1 MAIILKFIIF
11 GNFAINNSK
20 PVQLVIASIN
30 LYKNNFM
37 STQKEGTAK
46 VDESV
51 VNQPANSAATT
62 APKKR
67 RRGISNETR
76 TTSRKKFSHKDAINN
91 LWLFVG
97 HLHARVAWVTMKED
111 NNMRPAFAGKAIPQL
126 VIEATSLH
134 TNPADVRVASKTFW
148 PYESNVDYIP
158 GGAKE
163 KFINMDFAWIKHFL
177 DVVVFKGR
185 EMTDEESEMLEL
197 GYVDYDDNGQYEP
210 VEVEDVIKAWGVLF
224 DNVVKLVETGGEN
237 SKSALLDKVGNQRQF
252 WFRLNRY
259 YKNKGDWAFSGQGSE
274 EGDLVFPN
282 IVGQGIF
289 EEKFMLDA
297 THFKEP
303 SLMFDITKER
313 IAPMDGVQSKQK
325 KAPNLAAA
333 PGIGGIAMGAGIVQP
348 NMGGMP
354 NFGAAGGFNPTEGS
368 AFAPDSED
376 NGGLPF

>member
-1 MAIILKFIIF
+1 
-11 GNFAINNSK
+11 
-20 PVQLVIASIN
+20 
-30 LYKNNFM
+30 M
-37 STQKEGTAK
+37 STQKETAK
-46 VDESV
+46 VEEPV
-51 VNQPANSAATT
+51 VNQSANAATA

-91 LWLFVG
+91 IWLFVG
-97 HLHARVAWVTMKED
+97 NLHARVAWVTMKEES
-111 NNMRPAFAGKAIPQL
+111 NMRPAFAGKAVPQL
-126 VIEATSLH
+126 IIEATSLH
-134 TNPADVRVASKTFW
+134 TNPVDVRVASKTFW
-148 PYESNVDYIP
+148 AYESNVDYIP
-158 GGAKE
+158 GGSKE

-224 DNVVKLVETGGEN
+224 DNVVKLVETSGEN
-237 SKSALLDKVGNQRQF
+237 GKSALLDKAGNQRQF

-289 EEKFMLDA
+289 EEKFMIDA
-297 THFKEP
+297 NHFREP
-303 SLMFDITKER
+303 SLLFDFTKER
-313 IAPMDGVQSKQK
+313 IAPMEGVQSKQK

-333 PGIGGIAMGAGIVQP
+333 AGIGGIAMGAGIVQP
-348 NMGGMP
+348 GMGGMP

-368 AFAPDSED
+368 AFAPDGDD

>member
-1 MAIILKFIIF
+1 LLLLVLIFIKTI
-11 GNFAINNSK
+11 
-20 PVQLVIASIN
+20 
-30 LYKNNFM
+30 FM

-91 LWLFVG
+91 LCLFVG

-237 SKSALLDKVGNQRQF
+237 GKSALLDKVGNQRQF

-368 AFAPDSED
+368 AFAPDSEN

>member
-1 MAIILKFIIF
+1 
-11 GNFAINNSK
+11 
-20 PVQLVIASIN
+20 
-30 LYKNNFM
+30 
-37 STQKEGTAK
+37 
-46 VDESV
+46 
-51 VNQPANSAATT
+51 
-62 APKKR
+62 
-67 RRGISNETR
+67 
-76 TTSRKKFSHKDAINN
+76 
-91 LWLFVG
+91 
-97 HLHARVAWVTMKED
+97 
-111 NNMRPAFAGKAIPQL
+111 MRPAFAGKAVPQL
-126 VIEATSLH
+126 IIEATSLH
-134 TNPADVRVASKTFW
+134 TNPIDVRVASKTFW
-148 PYESNVDYIP
+148 AYESNVDYIP

-237 SKSALLDKVGNQRQF
+237 GKSALLDKAGNPRQF

-348 NMGGMP
+348 SMGGMP

>member
-1 MAIILKFIIF
+1 
-11 GNFAINNSK
+11 
-20 PVQLVIASIN
+20 
-30 LYKNNFM
+30 M

-158 GGAKE
+158 GGSKE

-224 DNVVKLVETGGEN
+224 DNVVKLVETGEN
-237 SKSALLDKVGNQRQF
+237 GKSALLDKVGNQRQF

-325 KAPNLAAA
+325 KAPNLAAV

-348 NMGGMP
+348 SMGGMP

-376 NGGLPF
+376 NGGCPF

>member
-1 MAIILKFIIF
+1 
-11 GNFAINNSK
+11 
-20 PVQLVIASIN
+20 
-30 LYKNNFM
+30 M
-37 STQKEGTAK
+37 STQKETAK
-46 VDESV
+46 VEEPV
-51 VNQPANSAATT
+51 VNQSANAATA

-67 RRGISNETR
+67 RRGISNETK

-91 LWLFVG
+91 IWLFVG
-97 HLHARVAWVTMKED
+97 NLHARVAWVTMKEES
-111 NNMRPAFAGKAIPQL
+111 NMRPAFAGKDVPQL
-126 VIEATSLH
+126 IIEATSLH
-134 TNPADVRVASKTFW
+134 TNPIDVRVASKTFW
-148 PYESNVDYIP
+148 AYESNVDYIP
-158 GGAKE
+158 GGSKE

-237 SKSALLDKVGNQRQF
+237 GKSALLDKAGNQRQF

-289 EEKFMLDA
+289 EEKFMIDA
-297 THFKEP
+297 NHFREP
-303 SLMFDITKER
+303 SLLFDFTKER
-313 IAPMDGVQSKQK
+313 IAPMEGVQSKQK

-333 PGIGGIAMGAGIVQP
+333 AGIGGIAMGAGIVQP
-348 NMGGMP
+348 GMGGMP

-368 AFAPDSED
+368 AFAPDADD

>member
-1 MAIILKFIIF
+1 
-11 GNFAINNSK
+11 
-20 PVQLVIASIN
+20 
-30 LYKNNFM
+30 M

-224 DNVVKLVETGGEN
+224 DNVVKLVETGEN
-237 SKSALLDKVGNQRQF
+237 GKSALLDKVGNQRQF

-348 NMGGMP
+348 SMAGMP

>member
-1 MAIILKFIIF
+1 
-11 GNFAINNSK
+11 
-20 PVQLVIASIN
+20 
-30 LYKNNFM
+30 M
-37 STQKEGTAK
+37 STQKEESAK

-51 VNQPANSAATT
+51 VNQSANSAATT

-224 DNVVKLVETGGEN
+224 DNVVKLVETSGEN
-237 SKSALLDKVGNQRQF
+237 GKSVLLDKVGNQRQF

-259 YKNKGDWAFSGQGSE
+259 YKNKGDWTFSGQGSE

-303 SLMFDITKER
+303 SLMFDIAKER

-325 KAPNLAAA
+325 RAPNLVAV
-333 PGIGGIAMGAGIVQP
+333 PCIGGIAMGTGIVNP
-348 NMGGMP
+348 NMPM
-354 NFGAAGGFNPTEGS
+354 AGFADGFVSTESS
-368 AFAPDSED
+368 AFAPETED
-376 NGGLPF
+376 DGGLPF

>member
-1 MAIILKFIIF
+1 MQEK
-11 GNFAINNSK
+11 
-20 PVQLVIASIN
+20 
-30 LYKNNFM
+30 
-37 STQKEGTAK
+37 
-46 VDESV
+46 
-51 VNQPANSAATT
+51 
-62 APKKR
+62 
-67 RRGISNETR
+67 
-76 TTSRKKFSHKDAINN
+76 
-91 LWLFVG
+91 
-97 HLHARVAWVTMKED
+97 
-111 NNMRPAFAGKAIPQL
+111 L

-148 PYESNVDYIP
+148 AYESNVDYIP

-237 SKSALLDKVGNQRQF
+237 GKSALLDKVGNQRQF

-354 NFGAAGGFNPTEGS
+354 NFGAAGTFNPTEGS

>member
-1 MAIILKFIIF
+1 
-11 GNFAINNSK
+11 
-20 PVQLVIASIN
+20 
-30 LYKNNFM
+30 M
-37 STQKEGTAK
+37 STQKETAK
-46 VDESV
+46 VEEPV
-51 VNQPANSAATT
+51 VNQSANAAIA

-91 LWLFVG
+91 IWLFVG
-97 HLHARVAWVTMKED
+97 NLHARVAWVTMKEES
-111 NNMRPAFAGKAIPQL
+111 NMRPAFAGKAVPQL
-126 VIEATSLH
+126 IIEATSLH
-134 TNPADVRVASKTFW
+134 TNPVDVRVASKTFW
-148 PYESNVDYIP
+148 AYESNVDYIP
-158 GGAKE
+158 GGSKE

-237 SKSALLDKVGNQRQF
+237 GKSALLDKAGNQRQF

-289 EEKFMLDA
+289 EEKFMIDA
-297 THFKEP
+297 NHFREP
-303 SLMFDITKER
+303 SLLFDFTKER
-313 IAPMDGVQSKQK
+313 IAPMEGVQSKQK

-333 PGIGGIAMGAGIVQP
+333 AGIGGIAMGAGIVQP
-348 NMGGMP
+348 GMGGMP

-368 AFAPDSED
+368 AFAPDGDD

>member
-1 MAIILKFIIF
+1 
-11 GNFAINNSK
+11 
-20 PVQLVIASIN
+20 
-30 LYKNNFM
+30 
-37 STQKEGTAK
+37 
-46 VDESV
+46 
-51 VNQPANSAATT
+51 
-62 APKKR
+62 
-67 RRGISNETR
+67 
-76 TTSRKKFSHKDAINN
+76 
-91 LWLFVG
+91 
-97 HLHARVAWVTMKED
+97 
-111 NNMRPAFAGKAIPQL
+111 MRPAFAGKAVPQL

-148 PYESNVDYIP
+148 AYESNVDYIP

-237 SKSALLDKVGNQRQF
+237 GKSALLDKVGNQRQF

-333 PGIGGIAMGAGIVQP
+333 PGIGGIAMGAGIVNP
-348 NMGGMP
+348 SMPMGG
-354 NFGAAGGFNPTEGS
+354 FAGGVAGGFVSTESS

>member
-1 MAIILKFIIF
+1 
-11 GNFAINNSK
+11 
-20 PVQLVIASIN
+20 
-30 LYKNNFM
+30 M

-158 GGAKE
+158 GGSKE

-224 DNVVKLVETGGEN
+224 DNVVKLVETGEN
-237 SKSALLDKVGNQRQF
+237 GKSALLDKVGNQRQF

-348 NMGGMP
+348 SMVGMP

>member
-1 MAIILKFIIF
+1 
-11 GNFAINNSK
+11 
-20 PVQLVIASIN
+20 
-30 LYKNNFM
+30 M
-37 STQKEGTAK
+37 STQKETAK
-46 VDESV
+46 VEEPV
-51 VNQPANSAATT
+51 VNQSANAETA

-91 LWLFVG
+91 IWLFVG
-97 HLHARVAWVTMKED
+97 NLHARVAWVTMKEES
-111 NNMRPAFAGKAIPQL
+111 NMRPAFAGKAVPQL
-126 VIEATSLH
+126 IIEATSLH
-134 TNPADVRVASKTFW
+134 TNPIDIRVASKTFW
-148 PYESNVDYIP
+148 AYESNVDYIP
-158 GGAKE
+158 GGSKE

-185 EMTDEESEMLEL
+185 EMTDEEAEMLEL

-237 SKSALLDKVGNQRQF
+237 GKSALLDKAGNQRQF

-297 THFKEP
+297 NHFREP
-303 SLMFDITKER
+303 SIVFDITKER

-333 PGIGGIAMGAGIVQP
+333 AGIGGIAMGAGIVQP
-348 NMGGMP
+348 GMGGMP

>member
-1 MAIILKFIIF
+1 
-11 GNFAINNSK
+11 
-20 PVQLVIASIN
+20 
-30 LYKNNFM
+30 M
-37 STQKEGTAK
+37 STQKETAK
-46 VDESV
+46 VEEPV
-51 VNQPANSAATT
+51 VNQSANAATA

-91 LWLFVG
+91 IWLFVG
-97 HLHARVAWVTMKED
+97 NLHARVAWVNMKEES
-111 NNMRPAFAGKAIPQL
+111 NMRPAFAGKAVPQL
-126 VIEATSLH
+126 IIEATSLH
-134 TNPADVRVASKTFW
+134 TNPVDIRVASKTFW
-148 PYESNVDYIP
+148 AYESNVDYIP
-158 GGAKE
+158 GGSKE

-237 SKSALLDKVGNQRQF
+237 GKSALLDKAGNQRQF

-289 EEKFMLDA
+289 EEKFMIDA
-297 THFKEP
+297 NHFREP
-303 SLMFDITKER
+303 SLLFDFTKER
-313 IAPMDGVQSKQK
+313 IAPMEGVQSKQK

-333 PGIGGIAMGAGIVQP
+333 AGIGGIAMGAGIVQP
-348 NMGGMP
+348 GMGGMP
-354 NFGAAGGFNPTEGS
+354 NFGAAGDFNPTEGS
-368 AFAPDSED
+368 AFAPDGDD
-376 NGGLPF
+376 NGRFPF

>member
-1 MAIILKFIIF
+1 
-11 GNFAINNSK
+11 
-20 PVQLVIASIN
+20 
-30 LYKNNFM
+30 M
-37 STQKEGTAK
+37 STQKETAK
-46 VDESV
+46 VEEPV
-51 VNQPANSAATT
+51 VNQSANAATA

-91 LWLFVG
+91 IWLFVG
-97 HLHARVAWVTMKED
+97 NLHARVAWVTMKEES
-111 NNMRPAFAGKAIPQL
+111 NMRPAFAGKAVPQL
-126 VIEATSLH
+126 IIEATSLH
-134 TNPADVRVASKTFW
+134 TNPVDVRVASKTFW
-148 PYESNVDYIP
+148 AYESNVDYIP
-158 GGAKE
+158 GGSKE

-237 SKSALLDKVGNQRQF
+237 GKSALLDKAGNQRQF

-289 EEKFMLDA
+289 EEKFMIDA
-297 THFKEP
+297 NHFREP
-303 SLMFDITKER
+303 SLLFDFTKER
-313 IAPMDGVQSKQK
+313 IAPMEGVQSKQK

-333 PGIGGIAMGAGIVQP
+333 AGIGGIAMGAGIVQSG
-348 NMGGMP
+348 MGGMP

-368 AFAPDSED
+368 AFAPDEDD

>member
-1 MAIILKFIIF
+1 
-11 GNFAINNSK
+11 
-20 PVQLVIASIN
+20 
-30 LYKNNFM
+30 M

-134 TNPADVRVASKTFW
+134 TNPADVRVAGKTFW

-325 KAPNLAAA
+325 KAPNLAVA

-348 NMGGMP
+348 SMGGMP
-354 NFGAAGGFNPTEGS
+354 NFGAAAGFNPTEGS

>member
-1 MAIILKFIIF
+1 
-11 GNFAINNSK
+11 
-20 PVQLVIASIN
+20 
-30 LYKNNFM
+30 M
-37 STQKEGTAK
+37 STQKETAK
-46 VDESV
+46 VEEPV
-51 VNQPANSAATT
+51 VNQSANAATA

-91 LWLFVG
+91 IWLFVG
-97 HLHARVAWVTMKED
+97 NLHARVAFVTMKEES
-111 NNMRPAFAGKAIPQL
+111 NMRPTFAGKAVPQL
-126 VIEATSLH
+126 IIEATSLH
-134 TNPADVRVASKTFW
+134 TNPIDVRVASKTFW
-148 PYESNVDYIP
+148 AYESNVDYIP
-158 GGAKE
+158 GGSKE

-185 EMTDEESEMLEL
+185 EMTDEEAEMLEL

-237 SKSALLDKVGNQRQF
+237 GKSALLDKAGNPRQF

-297 THFKEP
+297 NHFREP
-303 SLMFDITKER
+303 SIVFDITKER

-333 PGIGGIAMGAGIVQP
+333 AGIGGIAMGAGIVQP
-348 NMGGMP
+348 GMGGMP

-368 AFAPDSED
+368 AFAPDADD

>member
-1 MAIILKFIIF
+1 
-11 GNFAINNSK
+11 
-20 PVQLVIASIN
+20 
-30 LYKNNFM
+30 M
-37 STQKEGTAK
+37 STQKETAK
-46 VDESV
+46 VEEPV
-51 VNQPANSAATT
+51 VNQSANAATA

-91 LWLFVG
+91 IWLFVG
-97 HLHARVAWVTMKED
+97 NLHARVAWVTMKEES
-111 NNMRPAFAGKAIPQL
+111 NMRPAFAGKAVPQL
-126 VIEATSLH
+126 IIEATSLH
-134 TNPADVRVASKTFW
+134 TNPVDVRVASKTFW
-148 PYESNVDYIP
+148 AYESNVDYIP
-158 GGAKE
+158 GGSKE

-237 SKSALLDKVGNQRQF
+237 GKSALLDKAGNQRQF

-289 EEKFMLDA
+289 EEKFMIDA
-297 THFKEP
+297 NHFREP
-303 SLMFDITKER
+303 SLLFDFTKER
-313 IAPMDGVQSKQK
+313 IAPMEGVQSKQK

-333 PGIGGIAMGAGIVQP
+333 AGIGGIAMGAGIVQSG
-348 NMGGMP
+348 MGGMP

-368 AFAPDSED
+368 AFAPDGDD

>member
-1 MAIILKFIIF
+1 
-11 GNFAINNSK
+11 
-20 PVQLVIASIN
+20 
-30 LYKNNFM
+30 M
-37 STQKEGTAK
+37 STQKEESAK
-46 VDESV
+46 VEEPV
-51 VNQPANSAATT
+51 VNQSANNAATT
-62 APKKR
+62 ATKKR

-76 TTSRKKFSHKDAINN
+76 TTTRKKFSHKDAINN

-134 TNPADVRVASKTFW
+134 TNPADVRVASKIFW
-148 PYESNVDYIP
+148 SYESNVDYIP

-237 SKSALLDKVGNQRQF
+237 GKSALLDKTGKPRQF

-289 EEKFMLDA
+289 EEQFMLDA
-297 THFKEP
+297 NHFKEP

-313 IAPMDGVQSKQK
+313 IAPMEGVQSKQR
-325 KAPNLAAA
+325 KAPNLGTAA
-333 PGIGGIAMGAGIVQP
+333 GIGGIPMGAGIVNP
-348 NMGGMP
+348 SMPMGG
-354 NFGAAGGFNPTEGS
+354 FAGGVAGGFVSTESS
-368 AFAPDSED
+368 AFAPETED

>member
-1 MAIILKFIIF
+1 
-11 GNFAINNSK
+11 
-20 PVQLVIASIN
+20 
-30 LYKNNFM
+30 M
-37 STQKEGTAK
+37 STQKETAK
-46 VDESV
+46 VEEPV
-51 VNQPANSAATT
+51 VNQSANAATA
-62 APKKR
+62 APKKC

-91 LWLFVG
+91 IWLFVG
-97 HLHARVAWVTMKED
+97 NLHARVAWVTMKEES
-111 NNMRPAFAGKAIPQL
+111 NMRPAFAGKAVPQL
-126 VIEATSLH
+126 IIEATSLH
-134 TNPADVRVASKTFW
+134 TNPVDVRVASKTFW
-148 PYESNVDYIP
+148 AYESNVDYIP
-158 GGAKE
+158 GGSKE

-237 SKSALLDKVGNQRQF
+237 GKSALLNKAGNQRQF

-259 YKNKGDWAFSGQGSE
+259 YKNKGDWAFSGQGPE

-289 EEKFMLDA
+289 EEKFMIDA
-297 THFKEP
+297 NHFREP
-303 SLMFDITKER
+303 SLLFDVTKER
-313 IAPMDGVQSKQK
+313 IAPMEGVQSKQK

-333 PGIGGIAMGAGIVQP
+333 AGIGGIAMGAGIVQP
-348 NMGGMP
+348 GMGGMP

-368 AFAPDSED
+368 AFAPDGDD

>member
-1 MAIILKFIIF
+1 
-11 GNFAINNSK
+11 
-20 PVQLVIASIN
+20 
-30 LYKNNFM
+30 M

-134 TNPADVRVASKTFW
+134 TNPADVASKTFW

-237 SKSALLDKVGNQRQF
+237 GKSALLDKVGNQRQF

-333 PGIGGIAMGAGIVQP
+333 PGIGSIAMGAGIVQP
-348 NMGGMP
+348 SMGGMP

>member
-1 MAIILKFIIF
+1 
-11 GNFAINNSK
+11 
-20 PVQLVIASIN
+20 
-30 LYKNNFM
+30 M

-158 GGAKE
+158 GGSKE

-224 DNVVKLVETGGEN
+224 DNVVKLVETGEN
-237 SKSALLDKVGNQRQF
+237 GKSALLDKVGNQRQF

-348 NMGGMP
+348 SMAGMP

>member
-1 MAIILKFIIF
+1 
-11 GNFAINNSK
+11 
-20 PVQLVIASIN
+20 
-30 LYKNNFM
+30 M

-97 HLHARVAWVTMKED
+97 HLHSRVAWVTMKED

-237 SKSALLDKVGNQRQF
+237 GKSALLDKVGNQRQF

-354 NFGAAGGFNPTEGS
+354 NFGAAGTFNPTEGS
-368 AFAPDSED
+368 AFALDSED

>member
-1 MAIILKFIIF
+1 
-11 GNFAINNSK
+11 
-20 PVQLVIASIN
+20 
-30 LYKNNFM
+30 M

-158 GGAKE
+158 GGSKE

-224 DNVVKLVETGGEN
+224 DNVVKLVETGEN
-237 SKSALLDKVGNQRQF
+237 GKSALLDKVGNQRQF
-252 WFRLNRY
+252 WFRLDRY

-348 NMGGMP
+348 SMAGMP

>member
-1 MAIILKFIIF
+1 
-11 GNFAINNSK
+11 
-20 PVQLVIASIN
+20 
-30 LYKNNFM
+30 M
-37 STQKEGTAK
+37 STQKETAK
-46 VDESV
+46 VEEPV
-51 VNQPANSAATT
+51 VNQSANAATA

-91 LWLFVG
+91 IWLFVG
-97 HLHARVAWVTMKED
+97 NLHARVAWVTMKEES
-111 NNMRPAFAGKAIPQL
+111 NMRSAFAGKAVPQL
-126 VIEATSLH
+126 IIEATSLH
-134 TNPADVRVASKTFW
+134 TNPVDVRVVSKTFW
-148 PYESNVDYIP
+148 AYESNVDYIP
-158 GGAKE
+158 GGSKE

-237 SKSALLDKVGNQRQF
+237 GKSALLDKAGNQRQF

-289 EEKFMLDA
+289 EEKFMIDA
-297 THFKEP
+297 NHFREP
-303 SLMFDITKER
+303 SLLFDLTKER
-313 IAPMDGVQSKQK
+313 IAPMEGVQSKQK

-333 PGIGGIAMGAGIVQP
+333 AGIGGIAMGAGIVQP
-348 NMGGMP
+348 GMGGMP

-368 AFAPDSED
+368 AFAPDGDD

>member
-1 MAIILKFIIF
+1 
-11 GNFAINNSK
+11 
-20 PVQLVIASIN
+20 
-30 LYKNNFM
+30 M
-37 STQKEGTAK
+37 STQKETAK
-46 VDESV
+46 VEEPV
-51 VNQPANSAATT
+51 VNQSANAATA

-91 LWLFVG
+91 IWLFVG
-97 HLHARVAWVTMKED
+97 NLHARVAWVTMKEES
-111 NNMRPAFAGKAIPQL
+111 NMRPAFAGKAVPQL
-126 VIEATSLH
+126 IIEATSLH
-134 TNPADVRVASKTFW
+134 TNPVDVRVASKTFW
-148 PYESNVDYIP
+148 AYESNVDYIP
-158 GGAKE
+158 GGFKE
-163 KFINMDFAWIKHFL
+163 KFINIDFAWIKHFL

-185 EMTDEESEMLEL
+185 KMTDEESEMLEL

-237 SKSALLDKVGNQRQF
+237 GKSALLDKAGNQRQF

-259 YKNKGDWAFSGQGSE
+259 YKNKGEWAFSGQGSE

-289 EEKFMLDA
+289 EEKFMIDA
-297 THFKEP
+297 NHFREP
-303 SLMFDITKER
+303 SLLFDFTKER
-313 IAPMDGVQSKQK
+313 IAPMEGVQSKQK

-333 PGIGGIAMGAGIVQP
+333 AGIGGIAMGAGIVQP
-348 NMGGMP
+348 GMGGMP

-368 AFAPDSED
+368 AFAPDGDD

>member
-1 MAIILKFIIF
+1 
-11 GNFAINNSK
+11 
-20 PVQLVIASIN
+20 
-30 LYKNNFM
+30 M
-37 STQKEGTAK
+37 STQKEGTVK
-46 VDESV
+46 VDEVDESV

-134 TNPADVRVASKTFW
+134 TNPADVRVVSKTFW

-210 VEVEDVIKAWGVLF
+210 VEVEDVIKAWGILF

-237 SKSALLDKVGNQRQF
+237 GKSALLDKVGNQRQF

-325 KAPNLAAA
+325 KAPNLTAA

>member
-1 MAIILKFIIF
+1 
-11 GNFAINNSK
+11 
-20 PVQLVIASIN
+20 
-30 LYKNNFM
+30 M
-37 STQKEGTAK
+37 STQKETAK
-46 VDESV
+46 VEEPV
-51 VNQPANSAATT
+51 VNQSANAATA

-91 LWLFVG
+91 IWLFVG
-97 HLHARVAWVTMKED
+97 NLHARVAWVTMKEES
-111 NNMRPAFAGKAIPQL
+111 NMRPAFAGKAVPQL
-126 VIEATSLH
+126 IIEATSLH
-134 TNPADVRVASKTFW
+134 TNPVDVRVASKTFW
-148 PYESNVDYIP
+148 AYESNVDYIP
-158 GGAKE
+158 GGSKE
-163 KFINMDFAWIKHFL
+163 KFIDMDFAWIKHFL

-185 EMTDEESEMLEL
+185 EMTDEEAEMLEL
-197 GYVDYDDNGQYEP
+197 GYVDYDDNGKYEP

-237 SKSALLDKVGNQRQF
+237 GKSALLDKAGNQRQF

-289 EEKFMLDA
+289 EEKFMIDA
-297 THFKEP
+297 NHFREP
-303 SLMFDITKER
+303 SLLFDFTKER
-313 IAPMDGVQSKQK
+313 IAPMEGVQSKQK

-333 PGIGGIAMGAGIVQP
+333 AGIGGIAMGAGIVQP
-348 NMGGMP
+348 GMGVMP

-368 AFAPDSED
+368 AFAPDGDD

>member
-1 MAIILKFIIF
+1 
-11 GNFAINNSK
+11 
-20 PVQLVIASIN
+20 
-30 LYKNNFM
+30 M

-51 VNQPANSAATT
+51 VNQPANSVATT

-76 TTSRKKFSHKDAINN
+76 TTSRKKFSHKDAVNN

-158 GGAKE
+158 GGSKE

-224 DNVVKLVETGGEN
+224 DNVVKLVETGEN
-237 SKSALLDKVGNQRQF
+237 GKSALLDKVGNQRQF

-348 NMGGMP
+348 SMAGMP

>member
-1 MAIILKFIIF
+1 
-11 GNFAINNSK
+11 
-20 PVQLVIASIN
+20 
-30 LYKNNFM
+30 M
-37 STQKEGTAK
+37 STQKETAK
-46 VDESV
+46 VEEPV
-51 VNQPANSAATT
+51 VNQSANAATA

-91 LWLFVG
+91 IWLFVG
-97 HLHARVAWVTMKED
+97 NLHARVAWVTMKEES
-111 NNMRPAFAGKAIPQL
+111 NMRPAFAGKAVPQL
-126 VIEATSLH
+126 IIEATSLH
-134 TNPADVRVASKTFW
+134 TNPVDVRVASKTFW
-148 PYESNVDYIP
+148 AYESNVDYIP
-158 GGAKE
+158 GGSKE
-163 KFINMDFAWIKHFL
+163 KFIDMDFAWIKHFL

-185 EMTDEESEMLEL
+185 EMTDEEAEMLEL
-197 GYVDYDDNGQYEP
+197 GYVDYDDNGKYEP

-237 SKSALLDKVGNQRQF
+237 GKSALLDKAGNQRQF

-289 EEKFMLDA
+289 EEKFMIDA
-297 THFKEP
+297 NHFREP
-303 SLMFDITKER
+303 SLLFDFTKER
-313 IAPMDGVQSKQK
+313 IAPMEGVQSKQK

-333 PGIGGIAMGAGIVQP
+333 AGIGGIAMGAGIVQP
-348 NMGGMP
+348 GMGVMP
-354 NFGAAGGFNPTEGS
+354 NFGAVGGFNPTEGS
-368 AFAPDSED
+368 AFAPDGDD

>member
-1 MAIILKFIIF
+1 
-11 GNFAINNSK
+11 
-20 PVQLVIASIN
+20 
-30 LYKNNFM
+30 M
-37 STQKEGTAK
+37 STQKEETAK

-158 GGAKE
+158 GGPKE

-237 SKSALLDKVGNQRQF
+237 GKSALLDKVGNQRQF

-348 NMGGMP
+348 SMGGMP
-354 NFGAAGGFNPTEGS
+354 NFGVAGGFNPTEGS

>member
-1 MAIILKFIIF
+1 
-11 GNFAINNSK
+11 
-20 PVQLVIASIN
+20 
-30 LYKNNFM
+30 M
-37 STQKEGTAK
+37 STQKETAK
-46 VDESV
+46 VEEPV
-51 VNQPANSAATT
+51 VNQSANAATA

-91 LWLFVG
+91 IWLFVG
-97 HLHARVAWVTMKED
+97 NLHARVAWVTMKEES
-111 NNMRPAFAGKAIPQL
+111 NMRPAFAGKAVPQL
-126 VIEATSLH
+126 IIEATSLH
-134 TNPADVRVASKTFW
+134 TNPVDVRVASKTFW
-148 PYESNVDYIP
+148 AYESNVDYIP
-158 GGAKE
+158 GGSKE

-237 SKSALLDKVGNQRQF
+237 GKSALLDKAGNQRQF

-289 EEKFMLDA
+289 EEKFMIDA
-297 THFKEP
+297 NHFREP
-303 SLMFDITKER
+303 SLLFDFTKER
-313 IAPMDGVQSKQK
+313 IAPMEGVQSKQK

-333 PGIGGIAMGAGIVQP
+333 AGIGGIAMGAGIVQP
-348 NMGGMP
+348 GIGGMP

-368 AFAPDSED
+368 AFAPDGDD

>member
-1 MAIILKFIIF
+1 
-11 GNFAINNSK
+11 
-20 PVQLVIASIN
+20 
-30 LYKNNFM
+30 M
-37 STQKEGTAK
+37 STQKETAK
-46 VDESV
+46 VEEPV
-51 VNQPANSAATT
+51 VNQSANAATA

-91 LWLFVG
+91 IWLFVG
-97 HLHARVAWVTMKED
+97 NLHARVAWVTMKEES
-111 NNMRPAFAGKAIPQL
+111 NMRPAFAGKAVPQL
-126 VIEATSLH
+126 IIEATSLH
-134 TNPADVRVASKTFW
+134 TNPVDVRVASKTFW
-148 PYESNVDYIP
+148 AYESNVDYIP
-158 GGAKE
+158 GGSKE

-237 SKSALLDKVGNQRQF
+237 GKSALLDKAGNQRQF

-289 EEKFMLDA
+289 EEKFMIDA
-297 THFKEP
+297 NHFREP
-303 SLMFDITKER
+303 SLLFDFTKER
-313 IAPMDGVQSKQK
+313 IAPMEGVQSKQK
-325 KAPNLAAA
+325 KVPNLAAA
-333 PGIGGIAMGAGIVQP
+333 AGIGGIAMGAGIVQP
-348 NMGGMP
+348 GMGGMP

-368 AFAPDSED
+368 AFAPDGDD

>member
-1 MAIILKFIIF
+1 MLLLVLIFIKQF
-11 GNFAINNSK
+11 YEYS
-20 PVQLVIASIN
+20 
-30 LYKNNFM
+30 
-37 STQKEGTAK
+37 KEGTAK

-97 HLHARVAWVTMKED
+97 HLHARVAWVTMKEE
-111 NNMRPAFAGKAIPQL
+111 NNMRPAFAGKAVPQL

-148 PYESNVDYIP
+148 AYESNVDYIP

-224 DNVVKLVETGGEN
+224 DNVVKLVETGGEM
-237 SKSALLDKVGNQRQF
+237 V
-252 WFRLNRY
+252 
-259 YKNKGDWAFSGQGSE
+259 
-274 EGDLVFPN
+274 
-282 IVGQGIF
+282 
-289 EEKFMLDA
+289 
-297 THFKEP
+297 
-303 SLMFDITKER
+303 SLHYLIK
-313 IAPMDGVQSKQK
+313 
-325 KAPNLAAA
+325 
-333 PGIGGIAMGAGIVQP
+333 
-348 NMGGMP
+348 
-354 NFGAAGGFNPTEGS
+354 
-368 AFAPDSED
+368 
-376 NGGLPF
+376 

>member
-1 MAIILKFIIF
+1 
-11 GNFAINNSK
+11 
-20 PVQLVIASIN
+20 
-30 LYKNNFM
+30 M
-37 STQKEGTAK
+37 STQKETAK
-46 VDESV
+46 VEEPV
-51 VNQPANSAATT
+51 VNQSANAATA

-91 LWLFVG
+91 IWLFVG
-97 HLHARVAWVTMKED
+97 NLHARVAWVTMKEES
-111 NNMRPAFAGKAIPQL
+111 NMRPAFAGKAVPQL
-126 VIEATSLH
+126 IIEATSLH
-134 TNPADVRVASKTFW
+134 TNPVDVRVASKTFW
-148 PYESNVDYIP
+148 AYESNVDYIP
-158 GGAKE
+158 GGSKE

-237 SKSALLDKVGNQRQF
+237 GKSALLDKAGNQRQF

-289 EEKFMLDA
+289 EEKFMIDA
-297 THFKEP
+297 NHFREP
-303 SLMFDITKER
+303 SLLFDFTKER
-313 IAPMDGVQSKQK
+313 IAPMEGVQSKQK
-325 KAPNLAAA
+325 KVPNLAAA
-333 PGIGGIAMGAGIVQP
+333 AGIGGIAMGAGIVQP
-348 NMGGMP
+348 RMGGMP
-354 NFGAAGGFNPTEGS
+354 NLGVAGGFNPTESS
-368 AFAPDSED
+368 AFAPDADD

>member
-1 MAIILKFIIF
+1 
-11 GNFAINNSK
+11 
-20 PVQLVIASIN
+20 
-30 LYKNNFM
+30 M
-37 STQKEGTAK
+37 STQKETAK
-46 VDESV
+46 VEEPV
-51 VNQPANSAATT
+51 VNQSANAATA

-91 LWLFVG
+91 IWLFVG
-97 HLHARVAWVTMKED
+97 NLHARVAWVTMKEES
-111 NNMRPAFAGKAIPQL
+111 NMRPAFAGKAVPQL
-126 VIEATSLH
+126 IIEATSLH
-134 TNPADVRVASKTFW
+134 TNPVDVRVASKTFW
-148 PYESNVDYIP
+148 AYESNVDYIP
-158 GGAKE
+158 GGSKE

-210 VEVEDVIKAWGVLF
+210 VEVEDAIKAWGVLF

-237 SKSALLDKVGNQRQF
+237 GKSALLDKAGNQRQF

-289 EEKFMLDA
+289 EEKFMIDA
-297 THFKEP
+297 NHFREP
-303 SLMFDITKER
+303 SLLFDFTKER
-313 IAPMDGVQSKQK
+313 IAPMEGVQSKQK

-333 PGIGGIAMGAGIVQP
+333 AGIGGIAMGAGIVQP
-348 NMGGMP
+348 GMGGMP

-368 AFAPDSED
+368 AFAPDGDD